1 MTCAA
6 PDRSRTSVKPPV
18 DAPASRHRRPAT
30 RSAGKAAS
38 APASFA
44 PPRDAYCG
52 SCPAPVTRIGS
63 PAATW
68 VAGLPAAW
76 PATSTRPSATR
87 PAACS
92 RDRASPLLTSSASS
106 RRRVPIRCPGRR
118 SAAQRA
124 RAVVRYRPLT
134 RAAVAHGVRE
144 PLVNALEDRWML
156 GDGQSGH
163 VLQLGDRLVHPAVA
177 RGRPRAARPGRA
189 PVTVANGSDPQATVT
204 FTTKSDELL
213 ALAENPA
220 SIGRAWLT
228 GRLKVEA
235 SIFDLLCLRKVLC
248 PPRFPAGQHRAEP
261 CPRATPSG

>member
-106 RRRVPIRCPGRR
+106 RRRVPIRFPGRR
-118 SAAQRA
+118 SAAQLA
-124 RAVVRYRPLT
+124 WAVVRYRPLT
-134 RAAVAHGVRE
+134 RAGVAQGVRE
-144 PLVNALEDRWML
+144 PLVNTLEDRRVL
-156 GDGQSGH
+156 GDRQPGQ

-177 RGRPRAARPGRA
+177 SGRPRAGRLGRARGIRTRFRLHQLVLLPSGPLPGPAVSCRKRYRPSVTTPSMARPLWPGGDLR
-189 PVTVANGSDPQATVT
+189 
-204 FTTKSDELL
+204 
-213 ALAENPA
+213 PA
-220 SIGRAWLT
+220 SSSLVSGNGGR
-228 GRLKVEA
+228 
-235 SIFDLLCLRKVLC
+235 
-248 PPRFPAGQHRAEP
+248 
-261 CPRATPSG
+261 

>member
-30 RSAGKAAS
+30 RSPGKAAS

-44 PPRDAYCG
+44 PPRDAYCA
-52 SCPAPVTRIGS
+52 SRPASLIRIGS

-87 PAACS
+87 LAACS

-106 RRRVPIRCPGRR
+106 RLRVPIRFPGRR
-118 SAAQRA
+118 SAAQLA
-124 RAVVRYRPLT
+124 WAVVRHRPLT
-134 RAAVAHGVRE
+134 LAGVAQGVRE
-144 PLVNALEDRWML
+144 PLVNALEDRRVL
-156 GDGQSGH
+156 GDRQPGQ

-177 RGRPRAARPGRA
+177 GGRPRAGRLGRA
-189 PVTVANGSDPQATVT
+189 RGIRTRFRLHQLVLLPSGPLPASLSSPGNATVHWG
-204 FTTKSDELL
+204 LHR
-213 ALAENPA
+213 ACR
-220 SIGRAWLT
+220 GRF
-228 GRLKVEA
+228 G
-235 SIFDLLCLRKVLC
+235 
-248 PPRFPAGQHRAEP
+248 PAGFSALR
-261 CPRATPSG
+261 SNI